1 MNESMNDE
9 AVYRTAPATPGLLN
23 IYILKFIVKYCKT
36 LASSETILGISMSK
50 VQEKR
55 SMSKTNFFMMK
66 YERTKGY
73 EMVFTVFKPN
83 FGFGANLGQQLK

>member
-1 MNESMNDE
+1 MKNIWKVCSIFNRQNFT
-9 AVYRTAPATPGLLN
+9 RTS
-23 IYILKFIVKYCKT
+23 YW
-36 LASSETILGISMSK
+36 SEISPTGEIGNSPVTIMGNSMSK

-83 FGFGANLGQQLK
+83 FGFGANLGQQLN

>member
-1 MNESMNDE
+1 
-9 AVYRTAPATPGLLN
+9 
-23 IYILKFIVKYCKT
+23 
-36 LASSETILGISMSK
+36 MST

-73 EMVFTVFKPN
+73 VQVASPDFITNIFLFLFTDNVMT
-83 FGFGANLGQQLK
+83 ALKA

>member
-1 MNESMNDE
+1 
-9 AVYRTAPATPGLLN
+9 
-23 IYILKFIVKYCKT
+23 
-36 LASSETILGISMSK
+36 MSI

-83 FGFGANLGQQLK
+83 FGFWANLGQQLK

>member
-1 MNESMNDE
+1 MFIQKIESKF
-9 AVYRTAPATPGLLN
+9 RLFQGLH
-23 IYILKFIVKYCKT
+23 
-36 LASSETILGISMSK
+36 LGNSMSK

-83 FGFGANLGQQLK
+83 FGFWANLGQQLK